1 MKKIIVPVV
10 AVIGLATLAFA
21 GENFFHTI
29 KAEMGAFAS
38 RLAVGATEPNP
49 SYALDVVGAA
59 RVTGVPTIVGAPV
72 ITGSPA
78 ITGNPAVIGYV
89 AVSSASTSSNYICMK
104 GAYVTVPTAGT
115 EGCLAYQLSD
125 HKLYVATATGN
136 GVWVATH

>member
-29 KAEMGAFAS
+29 KAEFGAFAS
-38 RLAVGATEPNP
+38 NVGIGMSEPNP

-59 RVTGVPTIVGAPV
+59 RVTGTPTIV
-72 ITGSPA
+72 GSPA
-78 ITGNPAVIGYV
+78 ITGNPSVVGYV
-89 AVSSASTSSNYICMK
+89 SVSTSATSSGILCMK
-104 GAYVTVPTAGT
+104 GSYVTLPTAGT
-115 EGCLAYQLSD
+115 EGCMAYQTTG

-136 GVWVATH
+136 GVWVAVH

>member
-10 AVIGLATLAFA
+10 AVIGLAALAFA
-21 GENFFHTI
+21 GENYFHTI

-59 RVTGVPTIVGAPV
+59 RVTGSPTIV
-72 ITGSPA
+72 GSPA
-78 ITGNPAVIGYV
+78 ITGNPAVVGFV
-89 AVSSASTSSNYICMK
+89 SVSSAATSLNAICMK

-125 HKLYVATATGN
+125 HKLYVATATGS